1 MKRKMTRRHLIKY
14 RNVAICLAAALTL
27 GAMPASASTN
37 SQLNDTKSKVNDLK
51 EQQKEAEE
59 KVDDLTDESA
69 DLQTKVEA
77 YNSKMETLTAEIDE
91 AQAEIDKTSSEHER
105 VKEQVE
111 KTKKELTK
119 AKETAAAQLSNMKER
134 IQFIYENGAQS
145 YLAVFFESKSFAD
158 FLNRMEYVNAINNYD
173 RDRLTEYEDT
183 VDQIAKLQTDLEA
196 EEEMLAQQ
204 EEALEEQ
211 KQAYEDK
218 QDEMDELLTETKS
231 ELATSQENLEKAQQ
245 SQEDIETQL
254 AQMEKK
260 QKQLEEKA
268 AKEEAAR
275 LAEIKEEEEET
286 TTGTKVSAS
295 ASDQELLSVIIYC
308 EARGESYKSKLA
320 VASVVVNR
328 VASSKFPNSIKGVIY
343 QSGQFSP
350 VGSGIFAYY
359 LANEKND
366 GYSDCVKAAKEIL
379 EGGSQFKYLY
389 FRTVESAKKAGI
401 SGTVIDNMI
410 FY

>member
-1 MKRKMTRRHLIKY
+1 MKKHSGRHLTKY
-14 RNVAICLAAALTL
+14 RGIAFCLIAIIAL
-27 GAMPASASTN
+27 GVMPASASTE
-37 SQLNDTKSKVNDLK
+37 SKLNDAKSQVDDLK
-51 EQQKEAEE
+51 EQQEEAEE
-59 KVDDLTDESA
+59 KVDDLTDESD
-69 DLQTKVEA
+69 DLQTKVDS
-77 YNSKMETLTAEIDE
+77 YNSKIESLAAEIDD
-91 AQAEIDKTSSEHER
+91 AQAQIDETTAEHER
-105 VKEQVE
+105 VENQIE
-111 KTKKELTK
+111 ETK
-119 AKETAAAQLSNMKER
+119 AELAEAKEVATTQLSNMKER

-145 YLAVFFESKSFAD
+145 YLAIFFESKSFAD

-173 RDRLTEYEDT
+173 RDRLMEYEDT
-183 VDQIAKLQTDLEA
+183 IDQIAKLQSTLEED
-196 EEEMLAQQ
+196 EEQLAQQ
-204 EEALEEQ
+204 EEDLEQQ
-211 KQAYEDK
+211 KASYESK
-218 QDEMDELLTETKS
+218 QSEMDELLTETKT
-231 ELATSQENLEKAQQ
+231 ELASSKENLEKAQQ
-245 SQEDIETQL
+245 SQEDIEEQL
-254 AQMEKK
+254 AEMKKK
-260 QKQLEEKA
+260 QKKLEEQA

-275 LAEIKEEEEET
+275 LAEIKEQEEET
-286 TTGTKVSAS
+286 STGTKISAS
-295 ASDQELLSVIIYC
+295 SSDEELLSVIIYC

-328 VASSKFPNSIKGVIY
+328 VASSRFPNSVKGVIY